1 MNLEERIR
9 RDEAAAQTVHAVAKA
24 ALYEPRSSLG
34 PVDPR
39 SGPLKRSDNAKPGRP
54 TGSVRSKASSNDLSR
69 P

>member
-39 SGPLKRSDNAKPGRP
+39 SGPTEAQRQRQAWQTDRQRSIEG
-54 TGSVRSKASSNDLSR
+54 SSNDLSR